1 MVPIS
6 PPDGA
11 YDAGSRHPKLL
22 NTVLDTVPALV
33 VVLDPHGLIVRFNRA
48 CEELTGFSEAELVG
62 RPVWDVLIA
71 PDEAETVQRVFRLLV
86 AGASPSTFRND
97 WVTRAGERCPVQWTN
112 SVVVGEDGEIELV
125 IGAGIDLR
133 AQLRAEAA
141 ADAMSAS
148 EARYSG
154 IVSIAAD
161 AIISVDEAQR
171 ITLFNGGAEEIFG
184 WTAEE
189 VLGRPLDLLIPERF
203 RQAHRETHVPS
214 FAASPVPARRMGE
227 RREIFGLRSNGEEFP
242 AEASISKLIVGGK
255 RVHTVVLRDVSMR
268 KRLEAAQTFLLD
280 AGLVLSSSLDYA
292 TTLRD
297 VARLTVERLAD
308 FCIIDIVSPDGR
320 VERLET
326 AHGNPDYADVAR
338 HFKDLPLDRT
348 SPHLTSEALR
358 SRRSWLV
365 PEVTPEL
372 IEELSQS
379 PWHRELLEA
388 LRPISYMAVPL
399 VVRDQLLG
407 ALVLLSS
414 SAIYGPDDLAI
425 AEELARRAALAI
437 DQARL
442 YREAQ
447 RAIVARDDVVGI
459 VAHDLGNP
467 ISAIRVGTSL
477 LLREV
482 SGDAVD
488 ATARRHLDAIR
499 ASTEQMER
507 LIANLLDLRRI
518 ESGRLT
524 LDRRPHSPL
533 AVLES
538 LRPSYELLADDRG
551 VVFDVAADPS
561 LPGQIE
567 ADPDR
572 IQQVF
577 ENLLGNAFKFTRRGG
592 AVTLRAAADGEE
604 VVFEVRDTGRG
615 IEPDQIPHLFDRFWQ
630 AERSSRRSIGLGLSI
645 AKGIVSAHGGRI
657 WVDSELGRGTSF
669 YFTIPVASSSSASG
683 TLALG

>member
-1 MVPIS
+1 MM
-6 PPDGA
+6 
-11 YDAGSRHPKLL
+11 
-22 NTVLDTVPALV
+22 LDTILDTMPALV
-33 VVLDPHGLIVRFNRA
+33 VVLDRQGRIVRFNRA
-48 CEELTGFSEAELVG
+48 CEELTGYTEAELVG
-62 RPVWDVLIA
+62 RAIWEVLIA
-71 PDEAETVQRVFRLLV
+71 PDELDSVQRVFGALM
-86 AGASPSTFRND
+86 AGHPPSTFRND
-97 WVTRAGERCPVQWTN
+97 WVTRSGERCPIQWSNCT
-112 SVVVGEDGEIELV
+112 VPGEDGEIELV
-125 IGAGIDLR
+125 IGTGLDLR
-133 AQLRAEAA
+133 AQLQLETTV
-141 ADAMSAS
+141 DALRAS
-148 EARYSG
+148 EARFSG

-161 AIISVDEAQR
+161 AIISVDESQH

-189 VLGRPLDLLIPERF
+189 VVGKPLDLLIPERF
-203 RQAHRETHVPS
+203 RNAHRETHVPS

-242 AEASISKLIVGGK
+242 AEASISKLTVGGR
-255 RVHTVVLRDVSMR
+255 RVYTVVLRDVSMR

-292 TTLRD
+292 TTLRQ
-297 VARLTVERLAD
+297 VARLAVERLAD

-320 VERLET
+320 IERLET
-326 AHGNPDYADVAR
+326 AHGDPELADIVR
-338 HFKDLPLDRT
+338 HFKELPLDR
-348 SPHLTSEALR
+348 SRPHLAAEALR

-365 PEVTPEL
+365 PDVTSEL

-379 PWHRELLEA
+379 PLHRELLEA
-388 LRPISYMAVPL
+388 LRPVSYMAVPL
-399 VVRDQLLG
+399 IVRDQLLG

-425 AEELARRAALAI
+425 ADELARRAALAI

-442 YREAQ
+442 YEEAQ

-477 LLREV
+477 LLRGLSEE
-482 SGDAVD
+482 DVD

-524 LDRRPHSPL
+524 LDRRSHSPL

-538 LRPSYELLADDRG
+538 LRPSYELLAGDRG
-551 VVFDVAADPS
+551 IAFGVDADSS

-592 AVTLRAAADGEE
+592 AVTLRAAADGEDI
-604 VVFEVRDTGRG
+604 VFEVRDTGRG
-615 IEPDQIPHLFDRFWQ
+615 IEPDQLPHLFDRFWQ
-630 AERSSRRSIGLGLSI
+630 AERSGRRSIGLGLSI
-645 AKGIVSAHGGRI
+645 AKGIVTAHGGRI

-669 YFTIPVASSSSASG
+669 YFTIPVISSSSASG
-683 TLALG
+683 TLSLG